1 MAKKK
6 VSKLVKRRLR
16 IYFLISIAVISI
28 GVIAVVSN
36 IYKIH
41 SLRKE
46 ESELNNKLD
55 NLHTE
60 EKELSSEIG
69 KLKDPD
75 YIAKY
80 AREKFYYTKDGEYVI
95 KIQDDNKVD
104 TDNIVEVNRSYYI
117 IGLAILLLT
126 IFIIFIKSRIKKK
139 NK

>member
-16 IYFLISIAVISI
+16 IYFLISITVISI

-117 IGLAILLLT
+117 IGLAVLLLT

>member
-117 IGLAILLLT
+117 IGLAVLLLT